1 MNQSPDAFNQVRAIL
16 GKLDRSITEARSRR
30 LGKPVAEPP
39 SAPTTPAPVA
49 AQDEIPTPRAAATA
63 PETPASGYA
72 KLRGQ
77 FGRAKPIA
85 KPGNG
90 SWQNGD

>member
-30 LGKPVAEPP
+30 LGKPVNEPP
-39 SAPTTPAPVA
+39 AAPATPAPVP
-49 AQDEIPTPRAAATA
+49 QDEIPAPRAAATT
-63 PETPASGYA
+63 PEAPASGYA
-72 KLRGQ
+72 KMRGQ

>member
-30 LGKPVAEPP
+30 LGKPVTEPASTP
-39 SAPTTPAPVA
+39 PAPVPMA
-49 AQDEIPTPRAAATA
+49 SQDEVPAPRAAATA
-63 PETPASGYA
+63 PEAPASGYA

-85 KPGNG
+85 KPGN
-90 SWQNGD
+90 STWPNGD

>member
-30 LGKPVAEPP
+30 LGKPVDE
-39 SAPTTPAPVA
+39 PVA
-49 AQDEIPTPRAAATA
+49 APATTAPVPQDEIPAPRAAATA
-63 PETPASGYA
+63 PEAPASGYA

>member
-1 MNQSPDAFNQVRAIL
+1 MNHSPEAFNQVRAIL

-30 LGKPVAEPP
+30 LGKPVIEPA
-39 SAPTTPAPVA
+39 SATPTPTPTAVPDDVPA
-49 AQDEIPTPRAAATA
+49 PRAATTA
-63 PETPASGYA
+63 PDTPASGYA

-85 KPGNG
+85 KPGTS
-90 SWQNGD
+90 SWQSGD

>member
-1 MNQSPDAFNQVRAIL
+1 MHQSPDAFNQVKAIL

-30 LGKPVAEPP
+30 LGKPVSEPAASSGSLPPAEDEPI
-39 SAPTTPAPVA
+39 VA
-49 AQDEIPTPRAAATA
+49 PRAAAVPA
-63 PETPASGYA
+63 PAPASGYA

-85 KPGNG
+85 KPSNG
-90 SWQNGD
+90 SWQQDD